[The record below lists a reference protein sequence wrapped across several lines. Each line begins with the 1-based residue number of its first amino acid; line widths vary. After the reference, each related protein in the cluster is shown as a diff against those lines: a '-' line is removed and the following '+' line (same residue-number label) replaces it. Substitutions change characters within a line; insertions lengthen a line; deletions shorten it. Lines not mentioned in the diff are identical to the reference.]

1 MKNLVRSALVCLLV
15 PFGVAAQ
22 DAGEDDSDDDGGGF
36 LERTIEGA
44 LSGAGRD
51 VKIVGFRGALSSE
64 ATFDSMTIS
73 DDQGVWLTLE
83 DVALNWR
90 RAALLRGRLNVDS
103 LTAGSL
109 EIARLPEPGEE
120 PAELPSAEAEP
131 FSFELPELPVSINIT
146 AFEVAE
152 ITLGEPVMGQAAR
165 LSLQASARFDD
176 EGLFADLSADRI
188 DDVAGVLGLKT
199 TILRDGA
206 EIDVDLTLEEAQGGI
221 AALLLNLPDR
231 PSVDLTIAGV
241 GQIDDFTAD
250 IGLRTDD
257 TPRLDGQVSL
267 SMEEAADAGAGP
279 DRRIRADL
287 GGDITALIA
296 PEYQDFFGPD
306 VSLQVDTL
314 LVSDGSID
322 VQDFKINAQAVDLAG
337 KVRLN
342 NDLWPSFVDV
352 EGEISQNGAPVVLP
366 GSDNGITVQSITLDV
381 DFDETAGDAFTGRFN
396 IFDFRQEA
404 ITLADTALE
413 LDGVLSGG
421 LEAIGQFAA
430 DITLDVSGVEFA
442 DADSGQAI
450 GDAIKGGLRVNYVQD
465 QPFEIS
471 NIALSGVD
479 YGLSG
484 DVVIQTF
491 DEGIPTDLT
500 VDIAAQDLSRFSAL
514 AGQSLGGAADIS
526 ISGRIVP
533 LSTMFDLT
541 VSANAVDL
549 VTGIEQADAVLA
561 GATSLSAVAE
571 RSGEGTFLRNLVLLN
586 DALDVRLDAELRSG
600 GSAVDAAVQLADLAL
615 VVPEYQGP
623 VALNAQASQSEAG
636 WQVDAS
642 LDAPYD
648 SRAVVSGLAT
658 GPDADLVF
666 DISIPEVS
674 NYAAQAKGP
683 LAAKGRV
690 WQSPEGYRIDVE
702 AGGPFDAA
710 LDVEGLATGPDA
722 RVQFDAS
729 VPDLSVLVPNF
740 GGAFALAG
748 DLSKSGED
756 WLLDSQLEGPAGLNA
771 LIAGTAAPDASTLD
785 MTVRGALPLGLAS
798 PILAPRTI
806 AGLAEF
812 DLAVNGPPALESLS
826 GRITTSDALFSAPN
840 LKLGLQNIAT
850 RVDLAG
856 NAMQLDVG
864 ADFVTGGRVTVDGS
878 LNLASLSSDLS
889 IALQNAVFIDPKLYS
904 AEVGADINV
913 NGPLT
918 GGARIS
924 GVVNLGEVNVTV
936 PGTGVTSIGAIPE
949 IVHRAASGAVSR
961 TQARAGVLPP
971 EEVSGTKG
979 TAPPFPL
986 AIQIN
991 APSKIFVRGRGINA
1005 EMGGDFSIG
1014 GDTNNIIS
1022 AGSLDLIR
1030 GRLDIIGK
1038 RFELDEGSI
1047 QFQGSVT
1054 PYILFVTTT
1063 QIPDGTASIT
1073 VEGLANEPEI
1083 TFSSD
1088 PEAPEDEVMS
1098 LILFGRYISEL
1109 SAFQALQLANGVS
1122 QLTGRS
1128 GINVLGN
1135 LREGIGLDELDV
1147 TTDGEGATSVSAGKY
1162 ITDTIYTDVTNNSEK
1177 GTDISINID
1186 LTDALT
1192 GRATVG
1198 EDNESSI
1205 GLFFERDY

>member
-1 MKNLVRSALVCLLV
+1 MRNLVRSALVCLVL
-15 PFGVAAQ
+15 PFGAAAQ
-22 DAGEDDSDDDGGGF
+22 DDGEDDGGGF
-36 LERTIEGA
+36 LERTIENA

-73 DDQGVWLTLE
+73 DDQGVWLTLQ

-90 RAALLRGRLNVDS
+90 RAALLRGNLNVDS
-103 LTAGSL
+103 LTARSL
-109 EIARLPEPGEE
+109 EISRLPEPGEE

-146 AFEVAE
+146 AFEVSE
-152 ITLGEPVMGQAAR
+152 IRLGEPVMGEAAR
-165 LSLQASARFDD
+165 LSLRASARFDD

-188 DDVAGVLGLKT
+188 DEVQGVLGLKT

-206 EIDVDLTLEEAQGGI
+206 EIEVDLSLEEAQGGI
-221 AALLLNLPDR
+221 ASLLLNQPDR
-231 PSVDLTIAGV
+231 PSVSLTVAGV
-241 GQIDDFTAD
+241 GQVDDFTAD

-257 TPRLDGQVSL
+257 VPRLDGRIGL
-267 SMEEAADAGAGP
+267 SVEAAGETGAGP
-279 DRRIRADL
+279 DRRIQADL

-322 VQDFKINAQAVDLAG
+322 VQDFSISAQAVDLEG

-342 NDLWPSFVDV
+342 QDLWPSFVEV
-352 EGEISQNGAPVVLP
+352 EGEISQNGVPVVLP
-366 GSDNGITVQSITLDV
+366 GSDNGITVQSVMLDV
-381 DFDETAGDAFTGRFN
+381 AFDEAEGDAFTGRFN
-396 IFDFRQEA
+396 ISDFTQEA
-404 ITLADTALE
+404 VTLADTALE
-413 LDGVLSGG
+413 LDGTLSGG
-421 LEAIGQFAA
+421 IDAIGQFAA
-430 DITLDVSGVEFA
+430 DITLDMSGVEFT
-442 DADSGQAI
+442 DANSGQAI
-450 GDAIKGGLRVNYVQD
+450 GDAIKGGLRIDYTQD
-465 QPFEIS
+465 QPLEIS
-471 NIALSGVD
+471 NITLSGVD

-484 DVVIQTF
+484 DVVVQSF
-491 DEGIPTDLT
+491 DEGIPIDLT
-500 VDIAAQDLSRFSAL
+500 VDVAAQDLSRFSAL
-514 AGQSLGGAADIS
+514 AGQTLGGAADLS
-526 ISGRIVP
+526 VAGRIIP

-541 VSANAVDL
+541 VSGTAQDL

-561 GATSLSAVAE
+561 GATTLSTAAE
-571 RSGEGTFLRNLVLLN
+571 RSADGTFLRDLVLRN
-586 DALDVRLDAELRSG
+586 DALDLKADAELRSA
-600 GSAVDAAVQLADLAL
+600 GSAVDVVMSLTDLAL

-623 VALNAQASQSEAG
+623 VDLTAQASQSEQG

-648 SRAVVSGLAT
+648 SRAMVSGIAT
-658 GPDADLVF
+658 GPDADLAF
-666 DISIPEVS
+666 DISVPELS
-674 NYAAQAKGP
+674 NYVPEAKGP

-690 WQSPEGYRIDVE
+690 WQSPEGYQIDVE

-710 LDVEGLATGPDA
+710 LTVEGLATGPDA
-722 RVQFDAS
+722 NVQFDAR
-729 VPDLSVLVPNF
+729 VPDLSVLLPKF

-756 WLLDSQLEGPAGLNA
+756 WRLDSQLEGPAGLNA
-771 LIAGTAAPDASTLD
+771 VIAGTAAPDASSLD
-785 MTVRGALPLGLAS
+785 MAIRGALPLGLAG
-798 PILAPRTI
+798 PILAPRSI
-806 AGLAEF
+806 SGLAEF
-812 DLAVNGPPALESLS
+812 DLALKGPPALESLS
-826 GRITTSDALFSAPN
+826 GRVTTSDALLSAPN

-850 RVDLAG
+850 QIDLAG
-856 NAMQLDVG
+856 NSMQLDAG
-864 ADFVTGGRVTVDGS
+864 ANFVTGGRLTVGGN

-889 IALQNAVFIDPKLYS
+889 VALDNAVFIDPKLYS
-904 AEVGADINV
+904 AEVDADISV

-924 GVVNLGEVNVTV
+924 GVVNLGEVNITV

-949 IVHRAASGAVSR
+949 IEHRAASSAVSL

-971 EEVSGTKG
+971 AEEQERSRN
-979 TAPPFPL
+979 APAFPMD
-986 AIQIN
+986 IQIN

-1005 EMGGDFSIG
+1005 ELGGDFSIG
-1014 GDTNNIIS
+1014 GDSNNMIS

-1038 RFELDEGSI
+1038 RFDLDEGSI

-1054 PYILFVTTT
+1054 PFIRFVTTT
-1063 QIPDGTASIT
+1063 QIPEGTASIV
-1073 VEGLANEPEI
+1073 VEGLADEPDISFTSE
-1083 TFSSD
+1083 

-1109 SAFQALQLANGVS
+1109 SAFQALQLANGVA
-1122 QLTGRS
+1122 QLTGNA
-1128 GINVLGN
+1128 GVNLLGN
-1135 LREGIGLDELDV
+1135 LREGVGLDELDV
-1147 TTDGEGATSVSAGKY
+1147 TTDEDGATSVSAGKY

-1198 EDNESSI
+1198 EDNDSSV

>member
-1 MKNLVRSALVCLLV
+1 MCVIV

-22 DAGEDDSDDDGGGF
+22 DDSEDDGGGF

-51 VKIVGFRGALSSE
+51 VKIVGFKGALSSE

-103 LTAGSL
+103 LTARSL
-109 EIARLPEPGEE
+109 EITRLPEPGEE

-146 AFEVAE
+146 AFEVSE
-152 ITLGEPVMGQAAR
+152 IILGEPVMGETAR

-188 DDVAGVLGLKT
+188 DDVAGVFGLNT

-206 EIDVDLTLEEAQGGI
+206 EINVNLSLEEAQGGI
-221 AALLLNLPDR
+221 ASLLLNLPDR
-231 PSVDLTIAGV
+231 PSVDLTVAGV
-241 GQIDDFTAD
+241 GQLDDFTAD
-250 IGLRTDD
+250 IGLSTDD
-257 TPRLDGQVSL
+257 TPRLDGRVIL
-267 SMEEAADAGAGP
+267 SVEEGADADAGP
-279 DRRIRADL
+279 DRRVRADL

-314 LVSDGSID
+314 LVSDGSVD
-322 VQDFKINAQAVDLAG
+322 VQDFRIGAQAVDLEG
-337 KVRLN
+337 KVRLDQ
-342 NDLWPSFVDV
+342 DLWPSFVDV
-352 EGEISQNGAPVVLP
+352 EGEISQNGAAVVLP

-381 DFDETAGDAFTGRFN
+381 AFDAAEGDAFTGRFN
-396 IFDFRQEA
+396 ISDFRQEA
-404 ITLADTALE
+404 VTLANTDLE

-421 LEAIGQFAA
+421 LDAIGQFAA
-430 DITLDVSGVEFA
+430 DIILDVSGVEFA
-442 DADSGQAI
+442 DENSGQAV
-450 GDAIKGGLRVNYVQD
+450 GDAIKGGLRIDYTQD
-465 QPFEIS
+465 KPLEIS
-471 NIALSGVD
+471 NISLSGVD

-484 DVVIQTF
+484 DVVVQSF
-491 DEGIPTDLT
+491 DEGVPIDLS
-500 VDIAAQDLSRFSAL
+500 VNVAAQDLSRFSAL
-514 AGQSLGGAADIS
+514 AGQELGGAADFAVA
-526 ISGRIVP
+526 GRIVP

-541 VSANAVDL
+541 LSGNAQDL
-549 VTGIEQADAVLA
+549 VTGIEQADAVLT
-561 GATSLSAVAE
+561 GSTTFSTDAE
-571 RSGEGTFLRNLVLLN
+571 RSADGTFVRGLVLRN
-586 DALDVRLDAELRSG
+586 DALDVNLDAELRSD
-600 GSAVDAAVQLADLAL
+600 GSAVDVAMRLVDLAL

-623 VALNAQASQSEAG
+623 VALTAQANQSQQG

-642 LDAPYD
+642 LDAPYE

-666 DISIPEVS
+666 DVSIPEVS

-690 WQSPEGYRIDVE
+690 WQSPDGYQIDVE

-710 LDVEGLATGPDA
+710 LNVEGLATGPNA

-729 VPDLSVLVPNF
+729 MPDLSVLVPSF

-771 LIAGTAAPDASTLD
+771 LIAGTAAPDASTVD
-785 MTVRGALPLGLAS
+785 MAVRGALPLGLAS
-798 PILAPRTI
+798 PILAPRSVS
-806 AGLAEF
+806 GLAEF
-812 DLAVNGPPALESLS
+812 DLAVKGPPSLESLS
-826 GRITTSDALFSAPN
+826 GRVTTTDALFSAPN

-850 RVDLAG
+850 QIDLAG

-864 ADFVTGGRVTVDGS
+864 ADFVAGGRVTVDG
-878 LNLASLSSDLS
+878 NIDLASLSSDLS
-889 IALQNAVFIDPKLYS
+889 IALQNAIFIDPKLYS

-924 GVVNLGEVNVTV
+924 GEVNLGEVNVTV
-936 PGTGVTSIGAIPE
+936 PGTGITSIGAIPE
-949 IVHRAASGAVSR
+949 IEHRAVSRTINR

-971 EEVSGTKG
+971 PEVAEKSG
-979 TAPPFPL
+979 TAPAYPL
-986 AIQIN
+986 AVQIN

-1005 EMGGDFSIG
+1005 EMGGEFSIG
-1014 GDTNNIIS
+1014 GDSNNIIS

-1038 RFELDEGSI
+1038 RFDLDEGSI

-1054 PYILFVTTT
+1054 PYILFITTT
-1063 QIPDGTASIT
+1063 QIPDGTASII
-1073 VEGLANEPEI
+1073 VEGLADAPEI
-1083 TFSSD
+1083 TFASD

-1109 SAFQALQLANGVS
+1109 SAFQALQLANGVA
-1122 QLTGRS
+1122 QLTGR
-1128 GINVLGN
+1128 GGVNVIGR
-1135 LREGIGLDELDV
+1135 LREGVGLDELDV
-1147 TTDGEGATSVSAGKY
+1147 TTDEDGATSVSAGKY